1 MNKGGVA
8 TVIDRTALTEF
19 CLALI
24 RHESL
29 PGQESCVADLV
40 AAEMDRMG
48 IHPVIDDWGNVI
60 GVLSGHQGPVVLFD
74 AHMDTVGV
82 GNRDQWHHSPE
93 GEVLEGRLYGRGA
106 VDMKGALAAMVHGV
120 ASLHD
125 VCLPGTV
132 IVCASVAEEWIE
144 GAALIHVCKEVL
156 PDYVIIGEATNLSL
170 AIAQRGRAKVVID
183 IDGVPAHSSRPHLGV
198 NAAELMVDV
207 VQTLRK
213 LKMPRS
219 PFVGSGLLVLT
230 DLVSSPTPSLSTI
243 PSKCRATYDRRLIP
257 GEQPNSVLGSI
268 RDAVNK
274 VLVGTRAH
282 WSVNVARETVKTH
295 TGVYFTREQ
304 WAPAWE
310 VISDTDYVTASLSAL
325 SRVDLF
331 PKVSTYSFCTNG
343 SGSAGV
349 LNIPTLGFGPGD
361 PDLAHQIDES
371 VSIDDLVR
379 AARGYGALARE
390 MMSMG

>member
-1 MNKGGVA
+1 
-8 TVIDRTALTEF
+8 
-19 CLALI
+19 
-24 RHESL
+24 
-29 PGQESCVADLV
+29 
-40 AAEMDRMG
+40 MG